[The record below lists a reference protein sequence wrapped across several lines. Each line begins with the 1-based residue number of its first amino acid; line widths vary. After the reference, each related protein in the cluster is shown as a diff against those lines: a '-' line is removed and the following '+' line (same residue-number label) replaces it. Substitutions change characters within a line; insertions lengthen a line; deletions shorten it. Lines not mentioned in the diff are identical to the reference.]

1 MLSVTLFDVR
11 STQENPIKPQTI
23 VCEPTEILSIIDEY
37 VDKNHTMLIS
47 QVQTTFSIEE

>member
-23 VCEPTEILSIIDEY
+23 VCDATEILSIIDDY
-37 VDKNHTMLIS
+37 VDNNHTMLIS
-47 QVQTTFSIEE
+47 QVQTTFSTEE